1 MAEISKAKPTILIID
16 DDEHIRG
23 LLKEL
28 LRDEHECVFQAVETA
43 QLIFRVHCKHVAEA
57 KC

>member
-43 QLIFRVHCKHVAEA
+43 QLIFHVHRKHVAEA
-57 KC
+57 RC